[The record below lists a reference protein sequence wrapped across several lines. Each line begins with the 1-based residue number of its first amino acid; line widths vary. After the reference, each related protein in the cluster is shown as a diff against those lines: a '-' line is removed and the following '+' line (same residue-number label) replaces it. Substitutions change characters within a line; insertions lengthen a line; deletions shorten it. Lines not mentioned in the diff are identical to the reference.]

1 MGGAATKLTLAT
13 RWEQLNSQLPDIEK
27 DSRLYASLG
36 LKPADIHNLL
46 RVYYKIDVDRSGFI
60 SVSEMLDFFQSTK
73 SGFVKKAFSVFDEN
87 YDDKISF
94 KEFVT
99 SLWNYCTLADG
110 SLPLFTF
117 DIYDHDSNGLLEL
130 KEVFMMFHDFYGNAF
145 MENSKVKSMLDTLK
159 QSMKKSGR
167 AKGLDADECT
177 LGGLSLS
184 INEFKMFCQQHK
196 MLLAPAYVFQKTM
209 RDKICGMS
217 FWKKCS
223 KRRVVLTSG
232 DDVDAARFLNA
243 ATKYSK
249 LKNSSFVVKVSVSK
263 EADNESIFLCDCI

>member
-130 KEVFMMFHDFYGNAF
+130 KEVFMMFHD
-145 MENSKVKSMLDTLK
+145 L
-159 QSMKKSGR
+159 
-167 AKGLDADECT
+167 
-177 LGGLSLS
+177 LSS
-184 INEFKMFCQQHK
+184 E
-196 MLLAPAYVFQKTM
+196 
-209 RDKICGMS
+209 D
-217 FWKKCS
+217 
-223 KRRVVLTSG
+223 
-232 DDVDAARFLNA
+232 
-243 ATKYSK
+243 
-249 LKNSSFVVKVSVSK
+249 
-263 EADNESIFLCDCI
+263 